1 LLQCG
6 VDPHR
11 PLIAQVS
18 RLSTWKNPWQVI
30 DVYRLVKQRHP
41 AVQVALIG
49 AMEASDDIEAAAVF
63 RDLQHDA
70 STDPDIHVLA
80 DPHLITQREVN
91 AFQRLASVILQRS
104 AREGFGLTT
113 TEAMW
118 KYQPVVGTSATG
130 LSLQITHGKNGYV
143 ADDTAACASMTLNLL
158 EDPVTGRELGKQAHE
173 QVRQHF
179 LFPTFVLQYLRALQQ
194 ARDVLPRR

>member
-1 LLQCG
+1 MLQCG

-143 ADDTAACASMTLNLL
+143 ADDTAACARMTLNLL